1 MVPGF
6 KAAQILFEKEGYH
19 GMFLSQIEGF
29 IRRKTTYSPKISE
42 ELIPVIFRVALA
54 KKMPMTKFVKH
65 ILRDYLRK
73 TTKQSIANSE
83 KGGFL

>member
-1 MVPGF
+1 
-6 KAAQILFEKEGYH
+6 
-19 GMFLSQIEGF
+19 MFLSQIEGF

-65 ILRDYLRK
+65 ILRDYLEKNHQTEYSQLREKEVSYERK
-73 TTKQSIANSE
+73 SPPSSRIHH
-83 KGGFL
+83 